1 MPLDDYLSAK
11 EIKAL
16 TRKTWK
22 SSQQKELEHMG
33 ILHAV
38 RIDGSLAVLREH
50 VEMYL
55 LRKQP
60 VVHKTRNERV
70 TSPNWEALNA

>member
-1 MPLDDYLSAK
+1 MPLDDYLSPK
-11 EIKAL
+11 ELKAL
-16 TRKTWK
+16 THKTWK

-38 RIDGSLAVLREH
+38 RIDGSLAVLRDH

-60 VVHKTRNERV
+60 EESRAKRV
-70 TSPNWEALNA
+70 RTTAPNWEALNA